1 MVEDGSARRD
11 ELNVRSAIRPVP
23 GVRRIS
29 LLRQWIRFTGSA
41 DYWES
46 NYSHGGNS
54 GDGSYG
60 ELARGKADFL
70 NAFVREH
77 SILSV
82 VEFGCG
88 DGNQLSLADY
98 PRYAGL
104 DVSPSAIAMCKE
116 RFAEDSTK
124 SFFRYDSDCFA
135 DRGGWFSADLALSL
149 DVIYHLIE
157 ENIFESYMRHLF
169 ATGERYVV
177 LYSTNTT
184 LPGTAPHVRHR
195 RFSPWVDAECQ
206 RWRLIAVTSG
216 PGGGPGRAD
225 FFVYER
231 AAPSLSARPGS

>member
-1 MVEDGSARRD
+1 M
-11 ELNVRSAIRPVP
+11 NVKSAIRPVP

-29 LLRQWIRFTGSA
+29 LLRQWVRFTGSA

-70 NAFVREH
+70 NAFVRDH
-77 SILSV
+77 SIASV
-82 VEFGCG
+82 VELGCG

-116 RFAEDSTK
+116 RFAEDPTK
-124 SFFRYDSDCFA
+124 SFFRYDTDCYA

-149 DVIYHLIE
+149 DVVYHLIE
-157 ENIFESYMRHLF
+157 DNVFECYMRHLF
-169 ATGERYVV
+169 TAGKRYVV
-177 LYSTNTT
+177 LYSTNMA

-195 RFSPWVDAECQ
+195 RFSPWVDVECQ
-206 RWRLIAVTSG
+206 QWRLTAVTPG
-216 PGGGPGRAD
+216 PGMGPGRAD
-225 FFVYER
+225 FFVYEW
-231 AAPSLSARPGS
+231 AAPSLSARPALS